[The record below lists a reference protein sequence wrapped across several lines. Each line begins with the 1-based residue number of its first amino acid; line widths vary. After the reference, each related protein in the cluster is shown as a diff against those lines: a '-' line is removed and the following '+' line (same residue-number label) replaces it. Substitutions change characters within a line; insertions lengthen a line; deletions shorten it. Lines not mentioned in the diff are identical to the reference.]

1 MTGIFFD
8 GDTKVCLNFSSNF
21 ENLPYVVVFFF
32 NRKSNFVRK
41 QIFSKKVHAKFKILC
56 IT

>member
-21 ENLPYVVVFFF
+21 ENLPYVVVFFSTA
-32 NRKSNFVRK
+32 NRILYANKFF
-41 QIFSKKVHAKFKILC
+41 QKKFACKI
-56 IT
+56 

>member
-41 QIFSKKVHAKFKILC
+41 QIFSKKVCMQNLKFC
-56 IT
+56 A

>member
-8 GDTKVCLNFSSNF
+8 GDTKNFQSNF
-21 ENLPYVVVFFF
+21 PNLAQKILCFFF

-41 QIFSKKVHAKFKILC
+41 QTVFEKKFLHAKFNILC
-56 IT
+56 A